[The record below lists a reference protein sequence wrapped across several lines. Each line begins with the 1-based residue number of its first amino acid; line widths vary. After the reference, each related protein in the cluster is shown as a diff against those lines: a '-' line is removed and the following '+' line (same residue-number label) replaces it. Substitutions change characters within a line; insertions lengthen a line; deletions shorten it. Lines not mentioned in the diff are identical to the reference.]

1 MDDKAAW
8 VRETVDAW
16 EGRLVAYAGRF
27 LAGDVERARDV
38 VQDTFLRLWEAD
50 RGAIEGHLAR
60 WLYTVCRRRAIDV
73 QRKDGR
79 MVTSGERMHA
89 LDGRANGG
97 ATPRAASPSAGATP
111 DEVVAAAETTGDGG
125 GLLTAVRTLPP
136 RQQEAVRLR
145 FQGGLS
151 YADMASVMD
160 TSVSN
165 VGVLLHTAMRSL
177 RDRLGDSSDGA
188 TTMTGGAA

>member
-1 MDDKAAW
+1 MDDDVKAAW

-16 EGRLVAYAGRF
+16 EGRLVAYARRF

-38 VQDTFLRLWEAD
+38 VQDTFLRLWQAERAEVED
-50 RGAIEGHLAR
+50 HLGR

-73 QRKDGR
+73 HRKDGR
-79 MVTSGERMHA
+79 MVTSGEQA
-89 LDGRANGG
+89 IAGRAPTG
-97 ATPRAASPSAGATP
+97 ATPRAEFGDAPATP
-111 DEVVAAAETTGDGG
+111 DEAAADRETTGQGG
-125 GLLTAVRTLPP
+125 GLLTAVATLPP

-151 YADMASVMD
+151 YADMAGVME

-177 RDRLGDSSDGA
+177 RDRMGETPGDA
-188 TTMTGGAA
+188 NTMTGGAA